1 MTSIQSVQNLGIVS
15 APSQDQESKLPF
27 NIQRD
32 LYDLQ
37 TALAQLKDNP
47 KLDDDESFQH
57 KMEDYLSKYVDDYN
71 ADVKDGSLT
80 FDQQIVLS
88 DLNEDLETKGLI
100 RISSD
105 GTIDNP
111 NNPSTI
117 GPILHDLLN
126 NEHGVDWIDIINS
139 SITSIQKK
147 YS

>member
-1 MTSIQSVQNLGIVS
+1 
-15 APSQDQESKLPF
+15 
-27 NIQRD
+27 
-32 LYDLQ
+32 
-37 TALAQLKDNP
+37 ALAQLKDNP

-139 SITSIQKK
+139 SITSIQKNIRNK
-147 YS
+147 G